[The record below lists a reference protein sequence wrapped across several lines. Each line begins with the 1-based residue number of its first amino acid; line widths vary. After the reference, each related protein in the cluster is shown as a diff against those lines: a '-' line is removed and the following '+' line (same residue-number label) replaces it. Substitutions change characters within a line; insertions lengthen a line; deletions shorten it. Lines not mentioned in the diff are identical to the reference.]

1 MTGGM
6 KLDITK
12 LPVVEGVVAFL
23 ILTIII
29 TFAGAFA
36 ATDGGG
42 EGEAVSESPT
52 PEETGSPGPPQSP
65 GGPIAVAMQDNS
77 FDPDAISVAAGSTAE
92 FDITNDGRSIHN
104 MHIAG
109 EGGEYTQ
116 DFCDGSGDPCSNPD
130 RVRGGE
136 KATLT
141 WEVPGSAGEVDFR
154 CDFHPTEMTGTI
166 TIE

>member
-1 MTGGM
+1 M

-23 ILTIII
+23 ILTIIV

-36 ATDGGG
+36 ATDGSG

-52 PEETGSPGPPQSP
+52 PGETGSPGPSPSP
-65 GGPIAVAMQDNS
+65 GGPIAVVMQDNS
-77 FDPDAISVAAGSTAE
+77 FDPEDITVKAGTTATFE
-92 FDITNDGRSIHN
+92 LTNDGSAIHN

-109 EGGEYTQ
+109 PEGDYTE
-116 DFCDGSGDPCSNPD
+116 DFCDGSGDPCSEPP
-130 RVRGGE
+130 RISGGQTG
-136 KATLT
+136 TLT
-141 WEVPGSAGEVDFR
+141 WDVPPSAGEVDFR
-154 CDFHPTEMTGTI
+154 CDFHPADMTGTI